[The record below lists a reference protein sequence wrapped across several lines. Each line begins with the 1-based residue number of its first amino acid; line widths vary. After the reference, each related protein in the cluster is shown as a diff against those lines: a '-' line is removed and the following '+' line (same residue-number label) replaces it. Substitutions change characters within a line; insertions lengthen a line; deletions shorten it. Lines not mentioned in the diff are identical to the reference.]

1 MSFEFPKSS
10 GANFENKRG
19 RDFSAKEKVLKY
31 LKRGVIIS
39 AVSIASYLGYNK
51 FYSGKDY
58 TDMGSFTK
66 AFQAARKDHENYFY
80 WKEKR
85 YHTDLVSKEFSDN
98 YWESKKFLEDYYKS
112 DYFKQKS
119 IITSLDSFDV
129 SYGIKKTIRE
139 NPRYKELEEK
149 MMRGE
154 LSFDEAQEYERLDK
168 LSYDDSVVYASDI
181 FKDQIDSIR
190 NNQSVQRLA
199 NLHNPS
205 HFAITHQKGDQ
216 QEDGY
221 FRPKDK
227 AVYIYSPKE
236 LNETTAVHELT
247 HKSTNGNS
255 MLIDNNSYFE
265 LAKRAVNSLK
275 LHIDAFAQ
283 KHVVE
288 DVDYLTNPTEIDG
301 RQNSVRFWLYKHFA
315 GYKADSKFTGG
326 HFDFLKE
333 RYETLPY
340 DIQQLMDLFPD
351 KDVFIDNM
359 NRY

>member
-129 SYGIKKTIRE
+129 SYGIKKTIR
-139 NPRYKELEEK
+139 KT
-149 MMRGE
+149 
-154 LSFDEAQEYERLDK
+154 
-168 LSYDDSVVYASDI
+168 
-181 FKDQIDSIR
+181 
-190 NNQSVQRLA
+190 LA
-199 NLHNPS
+199 
-205 HFAITHQKGDQ
+205 IK
-216 QEDGY
+216 
-221 FRPKDK
+221 
-227 AVYIYSPKE
+227 
-236 LNETTAVHELT
+236 
-247 HKSTNGNS
+247 NS
-255 MLIDNNSYFE
+255 
-265 LAKRAVNSLK
+265 KK
-275 LHIDAFAQ
+275 
-283 KHVVE
+283 K
-288 DVDYLTNPTEIDG
+288 
-301 RQNSVRFWLYKHFA
+301 
-315 GYKADSKFTGG
+315 
-326 HFDFLKE
+326 
-333 RYETLPY
+333 
-340 DIQQLMDLFPD
+340 
-351 KDVFIDNM
+351 
-359 NRY
+359 